1 MEFLKLLESIRSPFL
16 NEVFSLI
23 THFGEE
29 ILFIAVAIVFF
40 WCIDKKKGLYLLF
53 IGFIGTIVNQFL
65 KILCRVPR
73 PWVQDESFT
82 IVESA
87 RAEATGYSFPS
98 GHTQMAV
105 GLYGGIARQEKTL
118 WIRIVC
124 IALCVLV
131 PFSRLYLGVHTP
143 LDVGVSV
150 VIALLLVFG
159 FFPLMNKIF
168 DNEKSLRIFLL
179 GCAVLSLAFY
189 LFTMLNQ
196 FPQDVDTDNLAHA
209 IENAAKMF
217 GCVLGAWLGFE
228 IERKYVKFDTK
239 AVWWV
244 QIIKVVV
251 GLIPVLLIKSLLK
264 SPLISLFG
272 DPSVADMVRY
282 FIITAFACCVWPM
295 TFKFWNK
302 LSKR

>member
-1 MEFLKLLESIRSPFL
+1 MEFLKLLESIRTPIFD
-16 NEVFSLI
+16 EFFSLI

-29 ILFIAVAIVFF
+29 ILFIVFAILFY
-40 WCIDKKKGLYLLF
+40 WCFDKKKGLYLLF
-53 IGFIGTIVNQFL
+53 VGFIGTIVNQFL
-65 KILCRVPR
+65 KIICRIER
-73 PWVQDESFT
+73 PWVQDKNFT

-98 GHTQMAV
+98 GHTQMAI
-105 GLYGGIARQEKTL
+105 GLYGGIARVEKTL

-143 LDVGVSV
+143 LDVGVS
-150 VIALLLVFG
+150 IAIGLVLVFG
-159 FFPLMNKIF
+159 LFPLLNKIF
-168 DNEKSLRIFLL
+168 EDNTSMRIFFI

-189 LFTMLNQ
+189 LFTALNK
-196 FPQDVDTDNLAHA
+196 FPADVDAENLAHA

-217 GCVLGAWLGFE
+217 GCVLGVWVGFE
-228 IERKYVKFDTK
+228 IERKYVKFETK

-244 QIIKVVV
+244 QIIKVVA
-251 GLIPVLLIKSLLK
+251 GLIPIILIKSLLK
-264 SPLISLFG
+264 NPLISLFG
-272 DPSVADMVRY
+272 DPSIAGIVRY
-282 FIITAFACCVWPM
+282 FILTAFACCVWPM

-302 LSKR
+302 LCKK

>member
-1 MEFLKLLESIRSPFL
+1 MEFLKLLESIRLPILDEF
-16 NEVFSLI
+16 FSLI

-29 ILFIAVAIVFF
+29 ILFIVFAILFF
-40 WCIDKKKGLYLLF
+40 WCFDKKKGLYLLF
-53 IGFIGTIVNQFL
+53 VGFIGTIVNQFL
-65 KILCRVPR
+65 KIICRIER
-73 PWVQDESFT
+73 PWVQDKNFT

-98 GHTQMAV
+98 GHTQMAI
-105 GLYGGIARQEKTL
+105 GLYGGIARVEKTP

-143 LDVGVSV
+143 LDVGV
-150 VIALLLVFG
+150 LE
-159 FFPLMNKIF
+159 KIF
-168 DNEKSLRIFLL
+168 EDTTSMRIFFI

-189 LFTMLNQ
+189 LFTALNK
-196 FPQDVDTDNLAHA
+196 FPADTDAENLAHA

-217 GCVLGAWLGFE
+217 GCVLGVWVGFE
-228 IERKYVKFDTK
+228 IDRKYVKFDTK

-251 GLIPVLLIKSLLK
+251 GLIPIIAIKSLLK
-264 SPLISLFG
+264 TPLISLFG
-272 DPSVADMVRY
+272 DEAIAGIVRY
-282 FIITAFACCVWPM
+282 FILTAFACCVWPM

-302 LSKR
+302 LAKK